1 MLASSPTMVTPTGGV
16 LPFSMTLVGTNGLLI
31 TDPGANGVLTL
42 NYSSTTGT
50 ISNSK
55 FTSVS
60 TTLAGALC
68 WSTYSP
74 NIGHY
79 YVIGA
84 GTATI
89 VELSLN
95 LGSTSSPVTIVQS
108 YQLSNTTGTLESTVV
123 SLAGKDYLYVLGTT
137 SYFIIGY
144 QLYSGG
150 NATTNWLLIAQQGTG
165 TNIPKL
171 AGIATFVQTQSS
183 AASILTSII
192 PIMVCMVFIFIHRE

>member
-1 MLASSPTMVTPTGGV
+1 M
-16 LPFSMTLVGTNGLLI
+16 
-31 TDPGANGVLTL
+31 
-42 NYSSTTGT
+42 
-50 ISNSK
+50 
-55 FTSVS
+55 FTSVN

-95 LGSTSSPVTIVQS
+95 LSSTSSPVTIVQY
-108 YQLSNTTGTLESTVV
+108 YQLANTTGTLEATIV

-137 SYFIIGY
+137 SYVISGY
-144 QLYSGG
+144 QLNSGG
-150 NATTNWLLIAQQGTG
+150 NATTNVNLVAQQGNA

-183 AASILTSII
+183 TSSNSSTTSTTSTSATTSSSGSVLTSMI
-192 PIMVCMVFIFIHRE
+192 PIMILLVFILIVRE